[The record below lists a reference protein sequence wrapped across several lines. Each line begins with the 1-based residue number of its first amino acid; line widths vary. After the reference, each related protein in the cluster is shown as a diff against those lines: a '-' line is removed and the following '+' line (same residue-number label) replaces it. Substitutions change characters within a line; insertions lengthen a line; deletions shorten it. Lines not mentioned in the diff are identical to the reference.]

1 MSMRENWTAQVSIN
15 RILEYR
21 KWYTHVMDYYL
32 AMKRNGIS
40 KHLWNMDESQKHYA
54 VWNKLYINV

>member
-1 MSMRENWTAQVSIN
+1 MRENWTAQMSIN

-21 KWYTHVMDYYL
+21 MWYIHIMDYYL
-32 AMKRNGIS
+32 AMKRNGIP

-54 VWNKLYINV
+54 V